1 MSKATFYQ
9 KRFTILLLMLICF
22 VLLTPFLLQTAGSP
36 HSMTV
41 RLIWFVFSVSWA
53 ASATYAVS
61 GDRRITILAV
71 LLMTLSLLLELVT
84 AVVLSD
90 VSELV
95 FHLLRIL
102 FLSFII
108 YLLFRQIFSHET
120 ITFDS
125 ISASI
130 CIYLLLGALW
140 AHIYTLL
147 EVVTP
152 GSIAFST
159 LAQSPLIQESA
170 LTRSY
175 HMLYFSFVTLST
187 VGYGDV
193 VPTTPTARMFA
204 SAEALIGQI
213 YLLVMVSRL
222 VGLQISQS
230 ITSKSAN
237 NPKG

>member
-1 MSKATFYQ
+1 MPSSTFYQ

-22 VLLTPFLLQTAGSP
+22 VLLTPMLLQTTDSP
-36 HSMTV
+36 HSLTV
-41 RLIWFVFSVSWA
+41 RLLWFAFSVSWA

-61 GDRRITILAV
+61 GDRRITMVAV
-71 LLMTLSLLLELVT
+71 LLMTLSLMLELLT
-84 AVVLSD
+84 AVILSD
-90 VSELV
+90 ISELV

-108 YLLFRQIFSHET
+108 YLLFRQIFSHEA
-120 ITFDS
+120 ITFDT

-140 AHIYTLL
+140 AHIYTIL
-147 EVVTP
+147 ELATP
-152 GSIAFST
+152 GSIAFSAASHPPSIKESE
-159 LAQSPLIQESA
+159 LA
-170 LTRSY
+170 RSY

-187 VGYGDV
+187 VGYGDA

-230 ITSKSAN
+230 INSKSVN
-237 NPKG
+237 KPSV